1 MATNKT
7 ETETKTKTCASCGE
21 AYPAHS
27 SFFATDVRKP
37 DMCVDQC
44 RFCTK
49 AKAAEYNT
57 RHCPECGERKS
68 LNAFAKT
75 PHGND
80 EHGRM
85 KNCRD
90 CWSGKI
96 SKSRRKKR
104 TRRRASPEPQ
114 EKYGIPTKQCAQC
127 SEVKP
132 RTLFAKGTGKDGLQ
146 ACCRDCHKINV
157 TKGGSMSHK
166 GKSKPK
172 KRKRVTRL
180 KRRTKSRERP
190 EGAPERKVCTAC
202 NREKTWRSFWTDRK
216 NDDDLSLRCI
226 DCCHK
231 GRKGKRRPVK
241 PHTRTVNGKTVLVG
255 GVIPAKK
262 DRPAQAVVV
271 SDPLG
276 VAATTIDAL
285 LADREQQ
292 IRDDERQKVLAEIER
307 RYILVVKPK

>member
-1 MATNKT
+1 MATT
-7 ETETKTKTCASCGE
+7 TKTKPCDKCGTE
-21 AYPAHS
+21 YPIAFEYFSSNVSADDGFHS
-27 SFFATDVRKP
+27 T
-37 DMCVDQC
+37 C
-44 RFCTK
+44 RFCVK
-49 AKAAEYNT
+49 ERAAASTT

-68 LNAFAKT
+68 LIAFAKT

-96 SKSRRKKR
+96 SKSRRKTR
-104 TRRRASPEPQ
+104 TRRRSTPQPPE
-114 EKYGIPTKQCAQC
+114 KHGIPTKQCAQC
-127 SEVKP
+127 STVKP
-132 RTLFAKGTGKDGLQ
+132 RTLFAKGTGTDGLQ

-172 KRKRVTRL
+172 KRKRVTRA

-216 NDDDLSLRCI
+216 NDDNLGLRCI

-285 LADREQQ
+285 LADREQE